1 MKCSLSAQSIFTTK
15 RRHSFVEHS
24 NRLLEVRMF
33 LFFPFFF
40 PPREFSPI
48 CYLRD
53 GTDGYNG
60 YVRETKDVAK
70 MEARVQLAAVS

>member
-1 MKCSLSAQSIFTTK
+1 MHKVFLLLREDTVLSNIVTDCW
-15 RRHSFVEHS
+15 
-24 NRLLEVRMF
+24 RLGCFFFF
-33 LFFPFFF
+33 LFFF
-40 PPREFSPI
+40 PLREFSPI